1 MPVAQSVKTIE
12 QSLARLAG
20 RNRTDFYKLM
30 SRHGIDPAE
39 FKASERAVP
48 ATLEANGRLPKT
60 SSAGVGLSGVAK

>member
-30 SRHGIDPAE
+30 SRHGIDPAA
-39 FKASERAVP
+39 FKASEREAP
-48 ATLEANGRLPKT
+48 ATIAANGLPPKP
-60 SSAGVGLSGVAK
+60 SSAGVGLSGITK